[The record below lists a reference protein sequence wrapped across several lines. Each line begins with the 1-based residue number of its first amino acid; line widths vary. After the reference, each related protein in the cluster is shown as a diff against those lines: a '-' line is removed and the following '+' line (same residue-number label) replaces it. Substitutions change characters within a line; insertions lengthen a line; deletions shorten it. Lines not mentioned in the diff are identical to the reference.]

1 MFLCESVLLNDKFVF
16 LLAINLIL
24 FFTKNHFV
32 ADANRNFTMNIS
44 TFFSRANLK
53 INIHNLSYLPRWI
66 IVLIDFS
73 VLLMSFFLTYMIL
86 KGTGLDY
93 IITKHKLTFIS
104 LFFGINIFF
113 FWLFRTYSGII
124 RHSSYIDAIKIL
136 FSQTSVLVFF
146 LFFNFL
152 FELLFKE
159 KAFLNTALFI
169 NMVLS
174 FCGLFLYRVVVKQ
187 TFELYFIEKTD
198 HKLIKAIIYGT
209 DANAISVANALKFE
223 TPSRFKIVAF
233 VDKNNQNASK
243 RMLDLPILV
252 QRKKLPAL
260 MRSVGA
266 EGLVIADKSLS
277 KEEQLVIIDQCL
289 EFNYKVYTIPSISDW
304 ENQKEIS
311 QKVKNIQIED
321 LLERDPIVLDSI
333 SISRQLEGKT
343 ILITG
348 AAGSIGSEI
357 VRQLLSFNPRKLI
370 ILDQAETPLHHI
382 RLEVEDIKSDT
393 IIRTVIAD
401 IRNKAAL
408 ERIFKLYKP
417 EMVYHAAAYKHVPL
431 MEENPSQ
438 AILTNV
444 EGTKNLADLSC
455 KYSVNKFVMISTD
468 KAVNPSN
475 VMGASKRIAE
485 KYVQSLSLKCKENI
499 DFYATKF
506 ITTRFGN
513 VLGSNGSVVPLFTKQ
528 IAEGGPVTITHPDI
542 IRYFMT
548 IPEACQLVLEAGS
561 MGNGGEIYIF
571 DMGKPVKI
579 IDLARKMIKLA
590 GFNPERD
597 IKIKIVG
604 LRPGEKLY
612 EELLNDTSKTLPT
625 YHEKIMIAEE
635 IQAEFEDLHLH
646 IDELIG
652 IASFFDNDD
661 IVVKMKKIVPEFIS
675 MNSTYTQ
682 LDK

>member
-1 MFLCESVLLNDKFVF
+1 MGIDHSK
-16 LLAINLIL
+16 
-24 FFTKNHFV
+24 
-32 ADANRNFTMNIS
+32 S
-44 TFFSRANLK
+44 YFSRDNLRF
-53 INIHNLSYLPRWI
+53 NIHNLSYLPRWI

-73 VLLMSFFLTYMIL
+73 VILLAFCCTYLIFD
-86 KGTGLDY
+86 GTGLQY
-93 IITKHKLTFIS
+93 VITTHSSVFITF
-104 LFFGINIFF
+104 LLGINIFF
-113 FWLFRTYSGII
+113 FWLFRTYAGII
-124 RHSSYIDAIKIL
+124 RHSSYIDAIKLL
-136 FSQTSVLVFF
+136 FSQTAVLVFF
-146 LFFNFL
+146 LFFNYL
-152 FELLFKE
+152 FEVYFKE

-169 NMVLS
+169 NIVLS

-187 TFELYFIEKTD
+187 TFELYFIEKND
-198 HKLIKAIIYGT
+198 NKLIKTLIYGT
-209 DANAISVANALKFE
+209 DANAISIANALKFE
-223 TPSRFKIVAF
+223 TPSRFKILGF
-233 VDKNNQNASK
+233 VDRNNQNASK

-252 QRKKLPAL
+252 LRKRLPSL
-260 MRSVGA
+260 MRSIGA
-266 EGLVIADKSLS
+266 EAVVIADKSLS
-277 KEEQLVIIDQCL
+277 KEEQLVIIDQCI
-289 EFNYKVYTIPSISDW
+289 EFNFKVYTIPSISDW
-304 ENQKEIS
+304 EDQKEIS

-333 SISRQLEGKT
+333 SISKQIKDKT

-357 VRQLLSFNPRKLI
+357 IRQVLSFEPKKVI

-382 RLEVEDIKSDT
+382 SLEVESIKSRT
-393 IIRTVIAD
+393 IIHTVIAD
-401 IRNKAAL
+401 IRNRAAI
-408 ERIFKLYKP
+408 EKVFKLYRP
-417 EMVYHAAAYKHVPL
+417 QMVYHAAAYKHVPL

-438 AILTNV
+438 AIITNV
-444 EGTKNLADLSC
+444 KGTKNLADLAC
-455 KYSVNKFVMISTD
+455 EYGVNKFVMISTD

-485 KYVQSLSLKCKENI
+485 KYVQSLHLKCQEDNGL
-499 DFYATKF
+499 YATKF

-513 VLGSNGSVVPLFTKQ
+513 VLGSNGSVVPLFSKQ

-590 GFNPERD
+590 GFVPERD

-612 EELLNDTSKTLPT
+612 EELLNDTSKTLAT
-625 YHEKIMIAEE
+625 YHEKIMIAQE
-635 IQAEFEDLHLH
+635 IQEEFLDLHTD
-646 IDELIG
+646 IEELIG
-652 IASFFDNDD
+652 IAAFFDNDD
-661 IVVKMKKIVPEFIS
+661 IVAKMKKIVPEFIS
-675 MNSTYTQ
+675 MNSTFEV

>member
-1 MFLCESVLLNDKFVF
+1 MSIFKY
-16 LLAINLIL
+16 
-24 FFTKNHFV
+24 
-32 ADANRNFTMNIS
+32 
-44 TFFSRANLK
+44 FSRANLRF
-53 INIHNLSYLPRWI
+53 NIHNLSYLPRWI
-66 IVLIDFS
+66 IVLIDIS
-73 VLLMSFFLTYMIL
+73 VLIMAFSLTYLIFN
-86 KGTGLDY
+86 GTGLDY
-93 IITKHKLTFIS
+93 IITTHVLTFIG
-104 LFFGINIFF
+104 LFFGINVFF

-124 RHSSYIDAIKIL
+124 RHSSYIDAVKIL

-152 FELLFKE
+152 FELLFRQ
-159 KAFLNTALFI
+159 KAFLNTGLFI
-169 NMVLS
+169 NIVLS
-174 FCGLFLYRVVVKQ
+174 FCGLFLYRVIVKQ
-187 TFELYFIEKTD
+187 TFELYFIEKTND
-198 HKLIKAIIYGT
+198 KLIKAIIYGT

-223 TPSRFKIVAF
+223 TPTRFKIVAF

-243 RMLDLPILV
+243 RMLDLPILI

-266 EGLVIADKSLS
+266 EGIVIADKGLS

-289 EFNYKVYTIPSISDW
+289 EFNYKVYTIPSVADW

-321 LLERDPIVLDSI
+321 LLEREPIVLDSI
-333 SISRQLEGKT
+333 SISRQLKDQT

-357 VRQLLSFNPRKLI
+357 VRQVLSFNPKKVI

-382 RLEVEDIKSDT
+382 SLEVQCIKERT
-393 IIRTVIAD
+393 IIRSVITD
-401 IRNKAAL
+401 IRNRGAL
-408 ERIFKLYKP
+408 EKVFKQYRP
-417 EMVYHAAAYKHVPL
+417 QMVYHAAAYKHVPL

-444 EGTKNLADLSC
+444 EGTKNLADLAC
-455 KYSVNKFVMISTD
+455 EYGVKKFVMISTD

-485 KYVQSLSLKCKENI
+485 KYVQSLHLKYKESHNLH
-499 DFYATKF
+499 ATKF

-528 IAEGGPVTITHPDI
+528 IADGGPLTITHPDI

-579 IDLARKMIKLA
+579 IDLAKKMIKLA
-590 GFNPERD
+590 GFIPDRD

-612 EELLNDTSKTLPT
+612 EELLNDTSKTLST
-625 YHEKIMIAEE
+625 HHEKIMIAQEL
-635 IQAEFEDLHLH
+635 QVEFEDLHYH
-646 IDELIG
+646 IEELIG

-661 IVVKMKKIVPEFIS
+661 IVTKMKKIVPEFIS
-675 MNSTYTQ
+675 MNSTYSE

>member
-1 MFLCESVLLNDKFVF
+1 MFKRSL
-16 LLAINLIL
+16 
-24 FFTKNHFV
+24 
-32 ADANRNFTMNIS
+32 TMNVLKD
-44 TFFSRANLK
+44 FSRANLK
-53 INIHNLSYLPRWI
+53 FNIYNLSYLPRWI
-66 IVLIDFS
+66 IILIDVSVLI
-73 VLLMSFFLTYMIL
+73 MAFFLTYVL
-86 KGTGLDY
+86 FNGTGIDY
-93 IITKHKLTFIS
+93 IITSHDVTFIS
-104 LFFGINIFF
+104 LFFGVNVFF

-124 RHSSYIDAIKIL
+124 RHSSYIDAVKIL
-136 FSQTSVLVFF
+136 FSQMSVLVFF
-146 LFFNFL
+146 LFFNFI
-152 FELLFKE
+152 FELFFKE

-169 NMVLS
+169 NIVLS

-187 TFELYFIEKTD
+187 TFELYFLEKTRD
-198 HKLIKAIIYGT
+198 KLIKTIIYGT

-252 QRKKLPAL
+252 QRKKLSAL
-260 MRSVGA
+260 MRSVSA
-266 EGLVIADKSLS
+266 EGIVIADKGLS
-277 KEEQLVIIDQCL
+277 KEEKLAIIDQCL
-289 EFNYKVYTIPSISDW
+289 EFNYKVYTIPSVSDW
-304 ENQKEIS
+304 EDQNEIS
-311 QKVKNIQIED
+311 KKVKNIQIED

-333 SISRQLEGKT
+333 SISKQLKDKT
-343 ILITG
+343 ILVTG

-357 VRQLLSFNPRKLI
+357 VRQLLSFNPKKI
-370 ILDQAETPLHHI
+370 VILDQAETPLHHI
-382 RLEVEDIKSDT
+382 SLEVDGIKAQT

-401 IRNKAAL
+401 IRNKGAL
-408 ERIFKLYKP
+408 EKVFKQFRP
-417 EMVYHAAAYKHVPL
+417 QMVYHAAAYKHVPL

-455 KYSVNKFVMISTD
+455 QYGVKKFVMISTD

-485 KYVQSLSLKCKENI
+485 KYVQSLQLKYKDSN
-499 DFYATKF
+499 DLNATKF

-528 IAEGGPVTITHPDI
+528 ISEGGPLTITHPDI

-579 IDLARKMIKLA
+579 IDLAKKMIKLA
-590 GFNPERD
+590 GFVPDKE

-612 EELLNDTSKTLPT
+612 EELLNDTSKTLST
-625 YHEKIMIAEE
+625 HHEKIMIAEE
-635 IQAEFEDLHLH
+635 LQVEFEDLHNH
-646 IDELIG
+646 IEELIG

-661 IVVKMKKIVPEFIS
+661 IVTKMKKIVPEFIS
-675 MNSTYTQ
+675 MNSSYSE